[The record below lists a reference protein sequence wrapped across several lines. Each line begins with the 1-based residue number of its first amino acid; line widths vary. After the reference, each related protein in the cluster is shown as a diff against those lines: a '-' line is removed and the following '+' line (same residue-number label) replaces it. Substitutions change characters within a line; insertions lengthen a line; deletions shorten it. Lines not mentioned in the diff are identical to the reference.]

1 MSTTQSPRSDTRAR
15 IIDVALELFAA
26 QGYEKTS
33 LREIADRLGVTKAA
47 LYYHFKTKDDIVHGI
62 VESMAAPIDEAIAW
76 GRGRPWSPELRDEL
90 VRRFAAGMAERA
102 PLLRFFHEN
111 QPALRESAAGLEFRD
126 RMLAMIELVQGP
138 DATFHDRLRATLALF
153 SINSALFLLKH
164 DRAESAIP
172 GELSAEAAPTTLAEA
187 LDIAVELALEIA
199 ARIEPGT
206 ATPGTATPGTATP
219 GTATPGTATPGTAAS

>member
-1 MSTTQSPRSDTRAR
+1 MSTTQSPRSGTRAR
-15 IIDVALELFAA
+15 IIEVALELFAE

-76 GRGRPWSPELRDEL
+76 GEVQSWSPEVRDEL

-111 QPALRESAAGLEFRD
+111 QPAMRDSPAGLQFKA
-126 RMLAMIELVQGP
+126 RMIAMIQLVHGP
-138 DATFHDRLRATLALF
+138 DANFQNRLRAAMALF
-153 SINSALFLLKH
+153 SINTALFLLKH
-164 DRAESAIP
+164 DQEGGP
-172 GELSAEAAPTTLAEA
+172 GPVCTDHQPTTLAEA
-187 LDIAVELALEIA
+187 TDAALTVALEIA
-199 ARIEPGT
+199 GAIDPT
-206 ATPGTATPGTATP
+206 
-219 GTATPGTATPGTAAS
+219 

>member
-15 IIDVALELFAA
+15 IIDVALELFAS

-62 VESMAAPIDEAIAW
+62 VQSMAAPIDEAIAW
-76 GRGRPWSPELRDEL
+76 GEGKDWSPELRDEL

-111 QPALRESAAGLEFRD
+111 QPALRGSPAGLEFKE
-126 RMLAMIELVQGP
+126 RMLAMIRLVHGP
-138 DATFHDRLRATLALF
+138 GAGFQDRLRATMSLF
-153 SINSALFLLKH
+153 AINSAFFLLKQ
-164 DRAESAIP
+164 DEQDSDCTPAAAGPLPE
-172 GELSAEAAPTTLAEA
+172 EAQEEA
-187 LDIAVELALEIA
+187 MAAALVVALEIA
-199 ARIEPGT
+199 GRIE
-206 ATPGTATPGTATP
+206 
-219 GTATPGTATPGTAAS
+219 SV

>member
-1 MSTTQSPRSDTRAR
+1 MNLGSVPEAGPTRHHRSHEAGQSAMSTTQSPRSDTRAR
-15 IIDVALELFAA
+15 IIDVALELFAS

-62 VESMAAPIDEAIAW
+62 VRTMAAPIDEAIAW
-76 GRGRPWSPELRDEL
+76 GRGQAWSPELRDEL

-111 QPALRESAAGLEFRD
+111 QPALRESAAGHEFKE

-138 DATFHDRLRATLALF
+138 DATFHDRLRATMALF
-153 SINSALFLLKH
+153 AINSAFFLLKQEH
-164 DRAESAIP
+164 SEPCGTGSVAYASP
-172 GELSAEAAPTTLAEA
+172 PVTLVEAMDA
-187 LDIAVELALEIA
+187 AVELALEIA
-199 ARIEPGT
+199 ARIEPAGGPT
-206 ATPGTATPGTATP
+206 A
-219 GTATPGTATPGTAAS
+219 

>member
-1 MSTTQSPRSDTRAR
+1 M
-15 IIDVALELFAA
+15 ALTLFAE

-76 GRGRPWSPELRDEL
+76 GEGRSWSPELRDEL

-111 QPALRESAAGLEFRD
+111 QPSLRDSPAGLQFKA
-126 RMLAMIELVQGP
+126 RMFAMIRLVHGP
-138 DATFHDRLRATLALF
+138 DASFQNRLRAAMSLF
-153 SINSALFLLKH
+153 SINTALFLLKH
-164 DRAESAIP
+164 DQEGGHGPEDGPCAGHGP
-172 GELSAEAAPTTLAEA
+172 AATLAEA
-187 LDIAVELALEIA
+187 TDAALEVALEIA
-199 ARIEPGT
+199 GLIDPA
-206 ATPGTATPGTATP
+206 
-219 GTATPGTATPGTAAS
+219 